1 MAPHG
6 WDSNIAAQGISG
18 KLGVTAPAA
27 SAPRGSTA
35 AVARAVTAL
44 RNMRVQVITVVK
56 RGVKPS
62 KDMAGVNQ
70 LQAPASKP
78 PARYDFAL
86 RP

>member
-1 MAPHG
+1 M
-6 WDSNIAAQGISG
+6 
-18 KLGVTAPAA
+18 
-27 SAPRGSTA
+27 
-35 AVARAVTAL
+35 
-44 RNMRVQVITVVK
+44 QVITVVK

-70 LQAPASKP
+70 LQAPASKL